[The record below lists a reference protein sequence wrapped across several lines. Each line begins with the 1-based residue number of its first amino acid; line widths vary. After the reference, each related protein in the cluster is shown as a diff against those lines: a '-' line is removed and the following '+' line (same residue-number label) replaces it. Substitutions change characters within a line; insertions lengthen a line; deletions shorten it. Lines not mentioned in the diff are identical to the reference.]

1 MTLNFNSKHYVN
13 PVFGQKRPFFDLF
26 LGAQNSAL
34 VKIFY
39 FSTNLNDFITVHFQ
53 DSAEATLKISAG

>member
-13 PVFGQKRPFFDLF
+13 PVFGPKRPFFDLF

-34 VKIFY
+34 VKLFY
-39 FSTNLNDFITVHFQ
+39 ISTNLDDFINMHSA
-53 DSAEATLKISAG
+53 DSAEATLKI